1 MCLGTVGVQAIY
13 PAADWLAGLQA
24 NLHCTPIWDWRAFI
38 KPHQVDIQN
47 KKKGRKLCK

>member
-24 NLHCTPIWDWRAFI
+24 NLYWCAGLHANLRLACSLA
-38 KPHQVDIQN
+38 
-47 KKKGRKLCK
+47 